1 MFLFYCVT
9 FALGGA
15 TTIFS
20 NSMCGLCVCVFYAN
34 YNFRLV
40 SFSYYHKFL
49 ATGALSFLCFAVF
62 FYFSQIIN
70 EDLLSFSFLLLL
82 SVFLLDSNLNYLC
95 INIYTF
101 FMLQKQ
107 VSSICFFFSLISLYF
122 LLFKIIYC
130 LIIIIMLVSCEGYF
144 LYCSFTISRHS

>member
-1 MFLFYCVT
+1 MAVITKSNSPTIGIYHRWQRNLLTFFPLFTFFSSWLKYLIAKNCSSYYVCVVVVFLFFLCCCCCFEYYSFHLDSPVKVYGCWFFRLFLFYCVT

-62 FYFSQIIN
+62 FI
-70 EDLLSFSFLLLL
+70 FL
-82 SVFLLDSNLNYLC
+82 
-95 INIYTF
+95 
-101 FMLQKQ
+101 K
-107 VSSICFFFSLISLYF
+107 
-122 LLFKIIYC
+122 
-130 LIIIIMLVSCEGYF
+130 
-144 LYCSFTISRHS
+144 